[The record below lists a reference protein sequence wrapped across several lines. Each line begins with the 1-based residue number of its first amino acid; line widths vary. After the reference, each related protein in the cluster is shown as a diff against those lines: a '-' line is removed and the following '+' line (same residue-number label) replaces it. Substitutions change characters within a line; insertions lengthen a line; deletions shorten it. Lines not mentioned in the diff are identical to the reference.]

1 MRVMRLLLAALVLV
15 TGCGLQTQRS
25 VEEVTFVI
33 PVSEMGLPYAEFAI
47 AEEMGYFSEENL
59 KVKLELQPGLTDGI
73 KAVAAGAAQFVFPA
87 PNVVMIGRS
96 KDLPI
101 VTVFGSVQRYQFG
114 FAVTPE
120 SPVARLADL
129 KGKTLGLPV
138 AGTETI
144 AIPILQAAGVA
155 ASDVKLEVVG
165 FDARPAALSQKRVDA
180 VLTWDTELA
189 TWQAK
194 GVALKFFPGWE
205 YLDYMGNGVATSEKV
220 IKEKPDLVR
229 RFLRATV
236 KGMIFAE
243 ANPKAAVAIVKKR
256 YPEAVQD
263 EAAGLAVVNAA
274 IQRTRS
280 ANTASHGLGWL
291 RPEPWQKQQ
300 TDMMDL
306 KLLDK
311 TTDVQAMITNQ
322 FIADA
327 NRVDKEKI
335 VKQALAYKAP

>member
-1 MRVMRLLLAALVLV
+1 MKRLCTVLVALVLV
-15 TGCGLQTQRS
+15 LSACSPTGQRK
-25 VEEVTFVI
+25 VDEITFVI
-33 PVSEMGLPYAEFAI
+33 PVSEMGLPYAEFVVAD
-47 AEEMGYFSEENL
+47 ELGYFAEENL
-59 KVKLELQPGLTDGI
+59 KVRVELQPGLTDGI

-114 FAVTPE
+114 FAT
-120 SPVARLADL
+120 LADSPISGIPAL
-129 KGKTLGLPV
+129 KGKTIGLPV

-144 AIPILQAAGVA
+144 VIPIARAAGVA
-155 ASDVKLEVVG
+155 ENDIKLEIVG
-165 FDARPAALSQKRVDA
+165 FDARPVALTQKRVDA
-180 VLTWDTELA
+180 VLTWDTEFA

-194 GVALKFFPGWE
+194 GLALKFFPGYE
-205 YLDYMGNGVATSEKV
+205 YLDYVGNGIATSEKI
-220 IKEKPDLVR
+220 IKGNPDLVR

-236 KGMIFAE
+236 KGMIFEE
-243 ANPKAAVAIVKKR
+243 ANPQATVAIVKKR

-263 EAAGLAVVNAA
+263 EASALAVLDAA
-274 IQRTRS
+274 IRRTRS
-280 ANTASHGLGWL
+280 TYTQQHGLGWL

-300 TDMMDL
+300 ADML
-306 KLLDK
+306 ALNLLDK
-311 TTDVQAMITNQ
+311 ATDVQAMITNQ

-335 VKQALAYKAP
+335 AKQAREYK

>member
-1 MRVMRLLLAALVLV
+1 MRLLTALLVVVLLATA
-15 TGCGLQTQRS
+15 CGGAPRTL
-25 VEEVTFVI
+25 EEVTLVI
-33 PVSEMGLPYAEFAI
+33 PVSEMGVPYSEFAI
-47 AEEMGYFSEENL
+47 ADEMGYFSEEGL

-96 KDLPI
+96 AGVPV

-114 FAVTPE
+114 FAV
-120 SPVARLADL
+120 SPDSPLVKLPDL
-129 KGKTLGLPV
+129 KGKTIGLPV

-144 AIPILQAAGVA
+144 VIPILQAAGVA
-155 ASDVKLEVVG
+155 AADIKLEVVG

-194 GVALKFFPGWE
+194 GIAVKFFPGWD
-205 YLDYMGNGVATSEKV
+205 YLDYMGNGIAVSEKT
-220 IKEKPDLVR
+220 IAEKPDLVR

-236 KGMIFAE
+236 RGMIFAE
-243 ANPKAAVAIVKKR
+243 ANPKAAIAIVKKR
-256 YPEAVQD
+256 YPEAVSD
-263 EAAGLAVVNAA
+263 EASALAVLDAA
-274 IQRTRS
+274 IKRTRS
-280 ANTASHGLGWL
+280 TYTASNGLGWL
-291 RPEPWQKQQ
+291 RTEPWAKQQ
-300 TDMMDL
+300 ADMLAL

-311 TTDVQAMITNQ
+311 ATDVQAMQTTK

-327 NRVDKEKI
+327 NRVDKDKVI
-335 VKQALAYKAP
+335 KQAREYKLP

>member
-1 MRVMRLLLAALVLV
+1 VKVLRALLVAVVLV
-15 TGCGLQTQRS
+15 AGCGISSQRS
-25 VEEVTFVI
+25 LEEITLVI
-33 PVSEMGLPYAEFAI
+33 PVSEMGLPYAEFAV
-47 AEEMGYFSEENL
+47 ADEMGYFTEENL

-114 FAVTPE
+114 FATTPDA
-120 SPVARLADL
+120 PITKLADL
-129 KGKTLGLPV
+129 KGKTIGLPV

-144 AIPILQAAGVA
+144 VIPILQAAGVA
-155 ASDVKLEVVG
+155 GNDVKLEVVG

-194 GVALKFFPGWE
+194 GVAIKFFPGWD
-205 YLDYMGNGVATSEKV
+205 YLDYMGNGVATSEKI
-220 IKEKPDLVR
+220 IKEQPDLVR

-243 ANPKAAVAIVKKR
+243 ANPKATLAIVKKR

-263 EAAGLAVVNAA
+263 EAAGLAVLNAA
-274 IQRTRS
+274 VQRTRS
-280 ANTASHGLGWL
+280 AYTTSHGLGWL
-291 RPEPWQKQQ
+291 RTEPWQKQQ
-300 TDMMDL
+300 SDMMDL

-311 TTDVQAMITNQ
+311 TTDVQAMMSNQ

-327 NRVDKEKI
+327 NRVDKDKI
-335 VKQALAYKAP
+335 VKQAQEYKLP